1 MYDAIYDIVN
11 ERAGRA
17 LEMKENE
24 AYGVTINQNNKRHH

>member
-1 MYDAIYDIVN
+1 MHAYIPKPDTMYDAIYDIVN

-24 AYGVTINQNNKRHH
+24 AYMV